1 MASSDADELAGVPE
15 RRLAHDGHRYT
26 RAEFQEYYPD
36 TWEREWANAA
46 DRDAAQLPAMLPN
59 VRLMPEQVVAIQQ
72 EEAARGPPRSLHRLA
87 RDALNTISNN
97 PTRDTVNL
105 DGVFPWVQ
113 YVAAHRQSAEI
124 IGPGITHAHAV
135 FWPGTND
142 LNRGGAPRLDFCFY
156 RTDGSVCRLHPG
168 RTRKQ
173 DAQIVFE
180 DAQNAFEHAQL
191 D

>member
-15 RRLAHDGHRYT
+15 RRLAHDGRRYT
-26 RAEFQEYYPD
+26 SAEFQEYYPD

-46 DRDAAQLPAMLPN
+46 DRDAAQLPVMLPN

-180 DAQNAFEHAQL
+180 DAQNAFEHAEL